1 MEYTNRNI
9 KINASEN
16 NAKQTTY
23 DKQENYKKLEKQID
37 KHIEVFKRLKD
48 K

>member
-9 KINASEN
+9 KINASGGG
-16 NAKQTTY
+16 AKQTTY
-23 DKQENYKKLEKQID
+23 DKQENYKKLENQID
-37 KHIEVFKRLKD
+37 KHIEVFKRLED